1 MWDAPERVADEDLMS
16 KRRNAKYKLDR
27 RVGENVWGRPK
38 SPVNSRQSRPGQHG
52 ARRTS
57 KPSDFG
63 LQLMAKQKLK
73 GFYGDITEKQFRKV
87 YDEAARRRGNTAEL
101 LVGLLESRLDTVVY
115 RAKFVPTVF
124 AARQFVNHG
133 HVTVNGIR
141 ANIASMMIR
150 PGDVIEVRERSRNM
164 ALVIEAMGSAE
175 RDIPDYLEVDA
186 KAMTAKFV
194 RMPALGEIPYAAKME
209 PNLVVEYYSS

>member
-1 MWDAPERVADEDLMS
+1 
-16 KRRNAKYKLDR
+16 
-27 RVGENVWGRPK
+27 
-38 SPVNSRQSRPGQHG
+38 
-52 ARRTS
+52 
-57 KPSDFG
+57 
-63 LQLMAKQKLK
+63 
-73 GFYGDITEKQFRKV
+73 
-87 YDEAARRRGNTAEL
+87 
-101 LVGLLESRLDTVVY
+101 
-115 RAKFVPTVF
+115 
-124 AARQFVNHG
+124 
-133 HVTVNGIR
+133 
-141 ANIASMMIR
+141 MIR